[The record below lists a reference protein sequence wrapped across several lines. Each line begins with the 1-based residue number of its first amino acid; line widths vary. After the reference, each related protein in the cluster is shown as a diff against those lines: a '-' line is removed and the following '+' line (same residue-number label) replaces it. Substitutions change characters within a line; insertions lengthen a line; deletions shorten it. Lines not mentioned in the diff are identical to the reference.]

1 MTPATLICILF
12 TAGILFYV
20 FYLPG
25 TLQLGPRKTRLAY
38 LAERKEAVYEN
49 LRDLNFEYKAGK
61 FPAADYQAMKTSL
74 EEEAASLLAEIA
86 KLEQAA
92 MLASAQ
98 TNPRAKKGASI

>member
-1 MTPATLICILF
+1 MTPATLLCILF
-12 TAGILFYV
+12 TVGTLFYV

-25 TLQLGPRKTRLAY
+25 VLQLGPRKTRLTF
-38 LAERKEAVYEN
+38 LLERKEAVYEN

-92 MLASAQ
+92 LLASSQ
-98 TNPRAKKGASI
+98 TNPRPKKGASI

>member
-1 MTPATLICILF
+1 MTPVTLICILF
-12 TAGILFYV
+12 TAGVLFYV

-25 TLQLGPRKTRLAY
+25 TLQLGPRKTRLTY
-38 LAERKEAVYEN
+38 LGERKEAVYEN

-92 MLASAQ
+92 LLAS
-98 TNPRAKKGASI
+98 PRTKKGASI

>member
-1 MTPATLICILF
+1 MTPATLLCILF
-12 TAGILFYV
+12 TAGTLFYV

-25 TLQLGPRKTRLAY
+25 VLQLGPRKTRLTF
-38 LAERKEAVYEN
+38 LLERKEAVYEN

-86 KLEQAA
+86 KLEQ
-92 MLASAQ
+92 SALN
-98 TNPRAKKGASI
+98 TSPRTTTGA